1 MSTAS
6 AAASSG
12 NIGPGFDVLA
22 LALGL
27 RCSVAAQEA
36 DEWSV
41 AHRTALAPPAGAE
54 DLALETAREL
64 ADRPLAL
71 EVTNEIPLGKGLGSS
86 SAVRAAAAAATWR
99 ACGASAEADRVFRYV
114 AGIEGHPDNAAAAV
128 FGGLVAVT
136 PDGAPLP
143 LPLSSRW
150 RVVLAIPDEV
160 LPTKEARGVLD
171 DTIPRAVVVRSLAR
185 LTALLEGLRSGDADV
200 LAAATWDEL
209 HEAPRAR
216 LNPTADDLIR
226 AARDAGA
233 PHAAW
238 SGAGPS
244 VIAFADIDSV
254 DHVAAALRSTMG
266 DGEVRAMDVDTTGL
280 VCP

>member
-27 RCSVAAQEA
+27 RCAVTARPA
-36 DEWSV
+36 DTWSV
-41 AHRTALAPPAGAE
+41 THRTALAPPDEAD
-54 DLALETAREL
+54 DLALETARGL

-99 ACGASAEADRVFRYV
+99 ACGAAADADRVFHHV
-114 AGIEGHPDNAAAAV
+114 AEVEGHPDNAAAAV

-136 PDGAPLP
+136 TDGDPLP
-143 LPLSSRW
+143 LPLSSHW

-160 LPTKEARGVLD
+160 LPTRAARVVLD
-171 DTIPRAVVVRSLAR
+171 DTVPRAVVVRSLAR
-185 LTALLEGLRSGDADV
+185 LTALLEGLRSGDAGV
-200 LAAATWDEL
+200 LAAASWDEL

-216 LNPTADDLIR
+216 LNPAADGLIA
-226 AARDAGA
+226 AARNAGA

-244 VIAFADIDSV
+244 VIAFV
-254 DHVAAALRSTMG
+254 DAARVAEVAAALQATM
-266 DGEVRAMDVDTTGL
+266 DVGEVRVMDVDTTGL